1 MMTIDQVVSLVERME
16 WLEVERSQVSTLVL
30 ELGGPIL
37 AQQVHEKQSFCTY
50 MLPHPLLIE

>member
-1 MMTIDQVVSLVERME
+1 MVGGGKKSGQHFGARM
-16 WLEVERSQVSTLVL
+16 
-30 ELGGPIL
+30 GGPIL